1 MSGVGWS
8 ENTGRFVKSK
18 KRKINNPMTTHEILV
33 LVIGLLAGVLIGAAF
48 FGGLW
53 WTVLHAVGARN
64 PAPLFLASVL
74 VRMTSALVGFYLV
87 GSAHP
92 DRLAACLLGFV
103 GARFLIVRFAPLSA
117 NEESGLDRR
126 D

>member
-1 MSGVGWS
+1 
-8 ENTGRFVKSK
+8 
-18 KRKINNPMTTHEILV
+18 MTTHEIHV
-33 LVIGLLAGVLIGAAF
+33 LVISLFVGAIIGAAF

-53 WTVLHAVGARN
+53 WTVLNGVRDRN
-64 PAPLFLASVL
+64 PAPLFLASFL
-74 VRMTSALVGFYLV
+74 VRMTFALAGFYLV

-103 GARFLIVRFAPLSA
+103 GVRVLIVRFDRPAQMQDQGV
-117 NEESGLDRR
+117 NRR